1 MARQNRTF
9 VTEKDAFL
17 KEGEVHFLIELKE
30 SSVGEK
36 EDSFMP
42 IIKDIQLLSLK
53 NKECKWTLF
62 HERSAEEFN
71 WVNEI
76 HN

>member
-17 KEGEVHFLIELKE
+17 KEGEVLFLIELKE
-30 SSVGEK
+30 SSVGKK

-42 IIKDIQLLSLK
+42 IIKDIQLLSPK
-53 NKECKWTLF
+53 NKERNWPLF

-71 WVNEI
+71 WVNGI

>member
-1 MARQNRTF
+1 MVRQNRTF

-30 SSVGEK
+30 SSVGK
-36 EDSFMP
+36 KRFFMP
-42 IIKDIQLLSLK
+42 IIKDIQLLSL
-53 NKECKWTLF
+53 NKERNWPLF